1 MTWGLH
7 KKFYLSNSS
16 DCNELKKVSHHHCA
30 LYGNIYMRKT
40 VWKTTG
46 VSAVQIR
53 PPEATS
59 FDSLMSGEASIAGID
74 ITIATQ

>member
-1 MTWGLH
+1 MG
-7 KKFYLSNSS
+7 
-16 DCNELKKVSHHHCA
+16 
-30 LYGNIYMRKT
+30 KT

-46 VSAVQIR
+46 VSAVQSR

>member
-1 MTWGLH
+1 
-7 KKFYLSNSS
+7 
-16 DCNELKKVSHHHCA
+16 
-30 LYGNIYMRKT
+30 MRKT